1 MSMLYFSTSNELWAS
16 ASAGTINFPSHFQ
29 SSCGPE
35 ILIWRC
41 SPWCKGRS
49 NWPEAVTQFASFI
62 SQEAEE
68 KGGGRAGL
76 EASLLPP
83 CFQASRSTSSLRS
96 PSIQSASRVVGNSVN
111 RNYFLYH
118 FNVHFRR
125 FTSTFN
131 LLNKKIKQK
140 VKRILHHP
148 HVNQLI
154 EKRIRKKSCVTKAK
168 VFTVLFHWN
177 YFLEGEWY
185 KSNKKLNNIKRVQ
198 LLEVLIS
205 MKTDGKKIIFFGA
218 LILWIIGISI
228 SIIFKVTK
236 FY

>member
-1 MSMLYFSTSNELWAS
+1 MTRSSYTVCKF
-16 ASAGTINFPSHFQ
+16 HFAR
-29 SSCGPE
+29 GGGG
-35 ILIWRC
+35 
-41 SPWCKGRS
+41 GR
-49 NWPEAVTQFASFI
+49 
-62 SQEAEE
+62 
-68 KGGGRAGL
+68 GGGRAGL
-76 EASLLPP
+76 EASLLPPP

-125 FTSTFN
+125 LASTFN

-168 VFTVLFHWN
+168 FFTVLFHN
-177 YFLEGEWY
+177 
-185 KSNKKLNNIKRVQ
+185 SNKKLNNIKSIHLE

-218 LILWIIGISI
+218 LIL
-228 SIIFKVTK
+228 
-236 FY
+236 